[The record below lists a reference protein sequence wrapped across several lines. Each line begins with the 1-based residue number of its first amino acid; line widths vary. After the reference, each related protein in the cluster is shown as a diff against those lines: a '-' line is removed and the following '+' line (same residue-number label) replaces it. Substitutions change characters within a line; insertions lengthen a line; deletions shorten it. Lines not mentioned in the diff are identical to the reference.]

1 MSRPWILWL
10 PLVVFGFL
18 LMLVLWGMNRERDDF
33 VRSRLIGQP
42 VPAFDLPPAIDGK
55 PGLSSDDLAQGQP
68 RLVNFFGS
76 WCIPCR
82 AEAPQLDLLAK
93 SGVPIDG
100 VALRD
105 KPADVKRFLSDYGDP
120 FQRIGADQDGRLQI
134 LFGASGVPET
144 YLVGSDGTILL
155 QHIGDI
161 RADDVP
167 ELIRAWKAAQ

>member
-1 MSRPWILWL
+1 MSKRWVLWL
-10 PLVVFGFL
+10 PLVLFGAI

-42 VPAFDLPPAIDGK
+42 VPEFTLPPAIAGK
-55 PGLSSDDLAQGQP
+55 PGLSSADLATGEA

-82 AEAPQLDLLAK
+82 AEAPQLAALAAA
-93 SGVPIDG
+93 GVPIDG

-105 KPADVKRFLSDYGDP
+105 DPANVAAFLAENGDP
-120 FQRIGADQDGRLQI
+120 FQRIGADRDGRLQV
-134 LFGASGVPET
+134 LFGSSGVPET
-144 YLVGSDGTILL
+144 YLIGPNGTILK

-161 RADDVP
+161 GADDVTG
-167 ELIRAWKAAQ
+167 LIADWERAG

>member
-1 MSRPWILWL
+1 MSRPWVLWL

-42 VPAFDLPPAIDGK
+42 VPAFDLPPAVDGK
-55 PGLSSDDLAQGQP
+55 PGLASTDLSAGQP

-82 AEAPQLDLLAK
+82 AEAPHLDALARA
-93 SGVPIDG
+93 GVPIDG
-100 VALRD
+100 IALRD
-105 KPADVKRFLSDYGDP
+105 EPANVAQFLSDYGDP
-120 FQRIGADQDGRLQI
+120 FQRIGADRDGRLQV
-134 LFGASGVPET
+134 LFGATGVPET
-144 YLVGSDGTILL
+144 YLVRADGTILL

-167 ELIRAWKAAQ
+167 GLIQAWKAAG